1 MDYNRDKLI
10 CILLQPL
17 VNQYD
22 LRINEAFRDVSNAPL
37 AIIEAFRC
45 LNLKDRITTKTC
57 VEICQRHLMASLF
70 AINLKTH
77 QAEQLKFVSLQA
89 MRSDEPRDLTQRFNL
104 FKFRTS
110 EGIPPS
116 KKGMALFKKSA

>member
-1 MDYNRDKLI
+1 
-10 CILLQPL
+10 
-17 VNQYD
+17 
-22 LRINEAFRDVSNAPL
+22 
-37 AIIEAFRC
+37 
-45 LNLKDRITTKTC
+45 
-57 VEICQRHLMASLF
+57 MASLF
-70 AINLKTH
+70 AINLNTH